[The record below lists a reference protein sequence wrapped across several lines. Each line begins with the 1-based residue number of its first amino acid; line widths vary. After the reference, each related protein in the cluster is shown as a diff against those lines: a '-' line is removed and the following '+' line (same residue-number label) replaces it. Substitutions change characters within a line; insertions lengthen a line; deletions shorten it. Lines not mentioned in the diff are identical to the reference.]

1 MTIKIFTNGRVRKV
15 DYDSA
20 TQHLDL
26 TLDSHAVVSYRPVP
40 QEVVR
45 RLCNAPNPGVYFEE
59 RIAEEYPKVAARN
72 QPADSNAL
80 AKLNDLFG

>member
-1 MTIKIFTNGRVRKV
+1 MTIKAFTIGRVRKV

-26 TLDSHAVVSYRPVP
+26 TLDSHAVVAYRPVP

-59 RIAEEYPKVAARN
+59 RIAEEYPKVAARST
-72 QPADSNAL
+72 PAGNDAL
-80 AKLNDLFG
+80 AKLNNLFG

>member
-1 MTIKIFTNGRVRKV
+1 MTIKAFTSGRVRKV

-45 RLCNAPNPGVYFEE
+45 
-59 RIAEEYPKVAARN
+59 
-72 QPADSNAL
+72 
-80 AKLNDLFG
+80 

>member
-1 MTIKIFTNGRVRKV
+1 MAIKIFTSGRVRKV

-59 RIAEEYPKVAARN
+59 RIAEEYPKVAARST
-72 QPADSNAL
+72 P
-80 AKLNDLFG
+80 